1 MKRLN
6 IRKENKKNSNLKL
19 ISSAIKNIST
29 KGINETT
36 MYDVSHGAGLSQGI
50 VNFHFKSK
58 ELLLIETLKLNN
70 IYYIHIL

>member
-36 MYDVSHGAGLSQGI
+36 MYDVSHGAGLSL
-50 VNFHFKSK
+50 S
-58 ELLLIETLKLNN
+58 L
-70 IYYIHIL
+70 IHI